1 MSSGLPSD
9 TPIEPVTVNEAR
21 NTSKKKRDRFKNHR
35 PNTQTLADKV
45 WVYNDLMVK
54 SKSEMA
60 DLKGSIV
67 GDKSFKS
74 GEKTQEN
81 DGVNAINLEG
91 EETKKSDSPGKQ
103 FDKKIHTRE

>member
-1 MSSGLPSD
+1 MSAELPSD

-21 NTSKKKRDRFKNHR
+21 ISSKKKRDRFKNHK

-60 DLKGSIV
+60 DLKGSIT
-67 GDKSFKS
+67 GDRSFKS
-74 GEKTQEN
+74 GEKTPEN
-81 DGVNAINLEG
+81 DGGNADNN
-91 EETKKSDSPGKQ
+91 
-103 FDKKIHTRE
+103 